1 MVNPAIPDEEMSNHV
16 DEDLRRMSKVFR
28 DAADPILIE
37 DLDGIV
43 IEMNGEAEASY
54 GWSRDELMGK
64 PIKTIVPPDRHGQA
78 DDALERCKAGED
90 VRNIEGLRCSKAG
103 RVIPVL
109 LTLSLLRDESGEPEA
124 VATIAKDVSE
134 QKQAE
139 EELRDHQDHLED
151 MVKERTA
158 ELEKTMK
165 QAQQFNKMAIDRE
178 LRMIELKKEINE
190 LLKKIGEEPKYAI
203 FN

>member
-1 MVNPAIPDEEMSNHV
+1 
-16 DEDLRRMSKVFR
+16 
-28 DAADPILIE
+28 
-37 DLDGIV
+37 
-43 IEMNGEAEASY
+43 
-54 GWSRDELMGK
+54 
-64 PIKTIVPPDRHGQA
+64 
-78 DDALERCKAGED
+78 
-90 VRNIEGLRCSKAG
+90 
-103 RVIPVL
+103 
-109 LTLSLLRDESGEPEA
+109 
-124 VATIAKDVSE
+124 
-134 QKQAE
+134 
-139 EELRDHQDHLED
+139 